1 MRLKVHE
8 LIKMKQNEEKMDKK
22 ETSAFPEVIN
32 QLRNTLKDTELTIIQ
47 QKLDEGLEYTLW
59 NGFTNEFGL
68 YGPKKNTHKSRS
80 ASIAQSRGRVFNVD
94 YGQHSIGREQAFL
107 RPSVIIADYSDISI
121 VIPATSET
129 ETKFDNLAPDI
140 QKAVIKVDSSIYTAF
155 SVDSYLLLHQMRAVS
170 KNRLRKNCGSIAK
183 TELMKTIEE
192 KLYKF
197 HSPYIKKT
205 ESEKI
210 KILEQNLELQ
220 TKQLEELERII
231 SQQGL
236 THLLPE
242 AAVASDKV

>member
-1 MRLKVHE
+1 M
-8 LIKMKQNEEKMDKK
+8 
-22 ETSAFPEVIN
+22 
-32 QLRNTLKDTELTIIQ
+32 
-47 QKLDEGLEYTLW
+47 
-59 NGFTNEFGL
+59 
-68 YGPKKNTHKSRS
+68 
-80 ASIAQSRGRVFNVD
+80 D

-197 HSPYIKKT
+197 HSPYIKR
-205 ESEKI
+205 
-210 KILEQNLELQ
+210 L
-220 TKQLEELERII
+220 
-231 SQQGL
+231 
-236 THLLPE
+236 
-242 AAVASDKV
+242 KVKR